1 MKRNNIGWPYIKH
14 NRKSIEFH
22 KKRILARLN
31 PKKDKGQSF
40 KITQVAQELAAKQSM
55 LFIVIT
61 SRGGQNT
68 PEHLRKRPVQEYHR
82 IVLALRYLVDEGK
95 LISNM
100 TTTEWEMQLAL
111 GTANEREFKLKGK

>member
-1 MKRNNIGWPYIKH
+1 MKGSMVKQH

-31 PKKDKGQSF
+31 PKVDKGQSL
-40 KITQVAQELAAKQSM
+40 KIIQVAEGLACKQSM
-55 LFIVIT
+55 VWMVIT

-68 PEHLRKRPVQEYHR
+68 PEPLRKILVQENHR
-82 IVLALRYLVDEGK
+82 IVRALRYLVDEGK
-95 LISNM
+95 LESNM

-111 GTANEREFKLKGK
+111 GTAGEREFKLNKE